1 MDDTLNVKVVNGQND
16 AALPHERLPAQD
28 YHRYQSAEHAHENIK
43 TENLDL
49 LMDVSL
55 HITVELGRREMRF
68 GEILKLG
75 KGSIVELNKLADDPV
90 DVYVNQSKVAE
101 GEVVV
106 VDEHFG
112 VRITKL
118 FDSQKLKRS
127 R

>member
-1 MDDTLNVKVVNGQND
+1 MDDTLSDTTAPAQVEKTI
-16 AALPHERLPAQD
+16 AHERMPSHDL
-28 YHRYQSAEHAHENIK
+28 HRHGGSQVDSSIK

-49 LMDVSL
+49 LMDVAL
-55 HITVELGRREMRF
+55 HITVELGRRDMSF
-68 GEILKLG
+68 GEILRLG

-118 FDSQKLKRS
+118 FTTERLKS
-127 R
+127 AK